1 MAEEKQ
7 TNESTEND
15 PMKSMLEKLFNCNK
29 KKTPSEKIV
38 HCAKE
43 RDLIFDQ
50 ITIKKMELEKAE
62 ARKDDDDIA
71 FIKKQMKLLN
81 EQKAMLTERIKKLLD
96 LT

>member
-15 PMKSMLEKLFNCNK
+15 PIKSMLDKLFNCNK
-29 KKTPSEKIV
+29 KNTPSEKIV
-38 HCAKE
+38 YCAKE

-50 ITIKKMELEKAE
+50 ITIKKMELERAE
-62 ARKDDDDIA
+62 ARKDDDDIG
-71 FIKKQMKLLN
+71 FIKKQMEILN
-81 EQKAMLTERIKKLLD
+81 EQKAMLTERIKTLLD

>member
-7 TNESTEND
+7 TNERTEND

-29 KKTPSEKIV
+29 EKTPSEKIV
-38 HCAKE
+38 QCAKE

-50 ITIKKMELEKAE
+50 ITMKKMELEKAE

-71 FIKKQMKLLN
+71 FIKKQMESLN
-81 EQKAMLTERIKKLLD
+81 EQKAMLTERIKTLLD

>member
-7 TNESTEND
+7 TNERTENA

-29 KKTPSEKIV
+29 EKTPSEKIV
-38 HCAKE
+38 QFANE
-43 RDLIFDQ
+43 RDIIFDQ
-50 ITIKKMELEKAE
+50 ITMKKMELEKAE

-71 FIKKQMKLLN
+71 FIKKQMEILN
-81 EQKAMLTERIKKLLD
+81 EQKAMLTERIKALLD